1 MLFFFKVISVILAI
15 FINLW
20 LQNLDC
26 IVMSWGGFLFSVVCK
41 MRGLVSHIL
50 LFIDSDFIL
59 SPYEFSHFPYLS
71 FYVKKKKPKD
81 VTSSF
86 GTSSPLPFQAP
97 VVELPLLCGHT
108 TGGGAGGS
116 GQAAVTLTRRWC
128 GSLVT
133 PA

>member
-71 FYVKKKKPKD
+71 FYVKKKNPKM
-81 VTSSF
+81 S
-86 GTSSPLPFQAP
+86 
-97 VVELPLLCGHT
+97 LPLLVPHHHFLSRHLSWSCHCCVGTRQEEELVALVKQLSHSR
-108 TGGGAGGS
+108 GGGVA
-116 GQAAVTLTRRWC
+116 R
-128 GSLVT
+128 
-133 PA
+133 